1 MSNVST
7 DTQIVVSKEL
17 RTRIKLLATQREL
30 TMREYLETIVPKV
43 NSDATE

>member
-17 RTRIKLLATQREL
+17 RTRIKMQATKSEL
-30 TMREYLETIVPKV
+30 TMREYLETVVPKEIT
-43 NSDATE
+43 NAPR